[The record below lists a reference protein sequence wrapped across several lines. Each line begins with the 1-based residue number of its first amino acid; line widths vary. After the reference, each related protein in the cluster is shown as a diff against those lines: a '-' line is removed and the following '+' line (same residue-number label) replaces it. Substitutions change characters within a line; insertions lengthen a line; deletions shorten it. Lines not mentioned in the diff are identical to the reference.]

1 MDRCEHG
8 KPPGTGCFNCAERE
22 IETLRAE
29 RDADK
34 SLLRTTLIE
43 TGQRINEL
51 QKCLGSAVARAETA
65 EKALREAV
73 ADAYVEG
80 FNDCAQR
87 HTGLNEDFVIV
98 EECYSVS
105 IASRKLARAAG
116 EGE

>member
-1 MDRCEHG
+1 MAEQHEKCLENWLKVCE
-8 KPPGTGCFNCAERE
+8 ERD
-22 IETLRAE
+22 TLRAE
-29 RDADK
+29 LDRMKRNLDTANLAYD
-34 SLLRTTLIE
+34 
-43 TGQRINEL
+43 Q
-51 QKCLGSAVARAETA
+51 AAARAEAA